1 MTLKIQKFSRG
12 CKSLRCFYSL
22 HLGGNH
28 FYIYTLMLPYYYC
41 NLYLLILKFSWANF
55 GCCCKVTRM
64 VEITYPVSYMN
75 QGHDFKF
82 FCGLS
87 VNLVELLIYKSLC
100 LCKFLTV
107 TQLEIAKYKQL
118 RVGQDKYT
126 RMSVG
131 WNVIRNVQ
139 Y

>member
-1 MTLKIQKFSRG
+1 MNPWIQIQDVIMGNRQWMWSPINWS
-12 CKSLRCFYSL
+12 KSKTFNWYS
-22 HLGGNH
+22 
-28 FYIYTLMLPYYYC
+28 
-41 NLYLLILKFSWANF
+41 LLILKFSWANF
-55 GCCCKVTRM
+55 GCHCKVTRM

-131 WNVIRNVQ
+131 
-139 Y
+139 